1 MFTVLVDGDD
11 HNEPVADAVRS
22 ILDGHIVLDRAIAER
37 GRYPAI
43 NILRSISRTMPDCD
57 TPEEYAIVAKA
68 RKYIAA
74 YENMAELIRLGAY
87 KKGSNREV
95 DEAIFYYP
103 KIEEFLSQR
112 KGEKVTLPECYQ
124 QLDAI
129 LSEPYVPGN

>member
-1 MFTVLVDGDD
+1 
-11 HNEPVADAVRS
+11 
-22 ILDGHIVLDRAIAER
+22 
-37 GRYPAI
+37 
-43 NILRSISRTMPDCD
+43 
-57 TPEEYAIVAKA
+57 
-68 RKYIAA
+68 
-74 YENMAELIRLGAY
+74 MAELIRLGAY

>member
-1 MFTVLVDGDD
+1 
-11 HNEPVADAVRS
+11 
-22 ILDGHIVLDRAIAER
+22 
-37 GRYPAI
+37 
-43 NILRSISRTMPDCD
+43 MPDCD